1 MAMSS
6 LSEGR
11 GGHPTKGGEQEDSM
25 VYRPLRY
32 EQMMRAAEAHDVK
45 ARRMFG
51 GMGIYTGEKMFAF
64 LVGEEVGFKLGPDD
78 LSAAMSIPGAGP
90 LRPAKDAEPM
100 REYVKMPREILDN
113 VEQFMFWMDRS
124 LGYAQ
129 RKMALAA

>member
-1 MAMSS
+1 
-6 LSEGR
+6 
-11 GGHPTKGGEQEDSM
+11 M

-64 LVGEEVGFKLGPDD
+64 LVGEDVGFKLAPDD
-78 LSAAMSIPGAGP
+78 LAAAMEIPGAGP

-100 REYVKMPREILDN
+100 REYVRMPREVLDS
-113 VEQFMFWMDRS
+113 VEDFSHWMECS

-129 RKMALAA
+129 RKMSLSA

>member
-1 MAMSS
+1 
-6 LSEGR
+6 
-11 GGHPTKGGEQEDSM
+11 M

-51 GMGIYTGEKMFAF
+51 GMGVYTGEKMFAF

-78 LSAAMSIPGAGP
+78 AAVALEIPGAGP

-100 REYVKMPREILDN
+100 REYVKMPREILDS
-113 VEQFMFWMDRS
+113 VEQFSFWMERS

-129 RKMALAA
+129 RKMALSA